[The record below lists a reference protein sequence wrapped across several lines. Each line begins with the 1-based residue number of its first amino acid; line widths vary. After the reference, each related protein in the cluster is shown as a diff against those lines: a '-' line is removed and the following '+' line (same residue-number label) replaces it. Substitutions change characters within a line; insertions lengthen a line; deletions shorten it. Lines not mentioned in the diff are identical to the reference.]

1 MTASPLACASEG
13 GGELPF
19 AAKPGGGLETASPL
33 AVAAILLAAALL
45 PQAAFGTGADDA
57 LSLASGRAEA
67 VYGGRLSFESGG
79 SVVLR
84 SSSAEYSS
92 GFRLLPPPGKTA
104 FDLSAGRYL
113 AADVENLADH
123 QQRLCLQIKDAS
135 GDAYASLALDPGEK
149 ATLKLQLPHRTIY
162 SFPSGAKGVRT
173 LDTAAIT
180 NVAFLVV
187 WPYEGQFSNLL
198 HFRVSNVRLV
208 GAPDWSRGV
217 AAGGYLPFVDR
228 FGQFAHGRWKDK
240 VSSYDELRADLAA
253 ENAALKA
260 PPSSWDEYGGWAAG
274 PQLEATGNFRTE
286 KVDGKWWLVT
296 PSGHLFY
303 SLGINVVKVD
313 SDAPDG
319 RLHPSWYESRAQA
332 SMAFPT
338 WNLREKFGKQ
348 DFKADYYDFVL
359 RRLDAWGIN
368 TVGNWS
374 DGDLTKL
381 SRKPYAIV
389 AVSKPSGLPYLSSGF
404 YDTLD
409 ETFAGKMR
417 DAVAAAFAAEG
428 SALAHAAADPMCI
441 GFFIDN
447 ELSFPSDSAYFE
459 PYFKACKEA
468 LAAAAPGKLYLG
480 CRFKGLRNS
489 DALWNAAAR
498 WCDVISVNSYVSSVA
513 VFGEGAYAAPA
524 FDKPVLHSEFH
535 FGTMHRGMFSPGLCP
550 VGDQCERGR
559 SYRRVVE
566 GALRHPLFVGSHWF
580 QYRDQPLVGRGDGEN
595 YQIGFVDVC
604 DRPYPKLA
612 EAARA
617 VAETMYETR
626 YHSAP

>member
-1 MTASPLACASEG
+1 MAHTQRHRTAA
-13 GGELPF
+13 F
-19 AAKPGGGLETASPL
+19 AAGLAAS
-33 AVAAILLAAALL
+33 LAAAALGG
-45 PQAAFGTGADDA
+45 ATGAPA
-57 LSLASGRAEA
+57 ELSLARGRAEA
-67 VYGGRLSFESGG
+67 VKSGRLAFESGG

-92 GFRLLPPPGKTA
+92 GFRLLPPPGETV
-104 FDLSAGRYL
+104 FDLTAGRYL
-113 AADVENLADH
+113 AADVENLSGH

-135 GDAYASLALDPGEK
+135 GDAYAGITLDPGEK
-149 ATLKLQLPHRTIY
+149 ATLKLQLPHRAVY

-180 NVAFLVV
+180 NIAFLVI
-187 WPYEGQFSNLL
+187 WPYEGQFSDLL
-198 HFRVSNVRLV
+198 HFRVSNVRLT
-208 GAPDWSRGV
+208 GTPDWSRGV
-217 AAGGYLPFVDR
+217 AAGAYLPFVDR
-228 FGQFAHGRWKDK
+228 FGQFAHGRWRGK
-240 VSSYDELRADLAA
+240 VTSYDELRADLAA
-253 ENAALKA
+253 ESAALK
-260 PPSSWDEYGGWAAG
+260 PPPESWDEYGGWADG

-313 SDAPDG
+313 SDAPNG
-319 RLHPSWYESRAQA
+319 RLHPSWYESQAQT
-332 SMAFPT
+332 SMSFPT

-359 RRLDAWGIN
+359 RRLDSWGIN
-368 TVGNWS
+368 TIGNWS
-374 DGDLTKL
+374 DGELTNL

-389 AVSKPSGLPYLSSGF
+389 AVSKPAGLPYLDGGF

-409 ETFAGKMR
+409 GTFAAKMR
-417 DAVAAAFAAEG
+417 DAVAEAFAVPN
-428 SALAHAAADPMCI
+428 SALAHAATDPMCI

-447 ELSFPSDSAYFE
+447 ELSFPADSAYFE

-468 LAAAAPGKLYLG
+468 LDAAAPGKLYLG

-489 DALWNAAAR
+489 EALWTAAAK
-498 WCDVISVNSYVSSVA
+498 WCDVISANSYINSVA

-612 EAARA
+612 EAARF
-617 VAETMYETR
+617 VGERMYGIR
-626 YHSAP
+626 YNGY

>member
-1 MTASPLACASEG
+1 MASRLSYG
-13 GGELPF
+13 
-19 AAKPGGGLETASPL
+19 AAAF
-33 AVAAILLAAALL
+33 AAALAAGVFL
-45 PQAAFGTGADDA
+45 PAQAFGDA
-57 LSLASGRAEA
+57 MLSLARDRVEA
-67 VYGGRLSFESGG
+67 VYSGRLTFESGG

-92 GFRLLPPPGKTA
+92 GCRLLPPAGTA
-104 FDLSAGRYL
+104 TFDLTAGRYL
-113 AADVENLADH
+113 AADVENLSDH
-123 QQRLCLQIKDAS
+123 QQRFCLQIKDAS
-135 GDAYASLALDPGEK
+135 GDAYAGTALDPGEK
-149 ATLKLQLPHRTIY
+149 ATLKLQLPHQSIY

-180 NVAFLVV
+180 NIAFLVV

-198 HFRVSNVRLV
+198 HFRVSNVRLT
-208 GAPDWSRGV
+208 GTPDWSRGV
-217 AAGGYLPFVDR
+217 APGAYLPFVDK
-228 FGQFAHGRWKDK
+228 FGQFAHGRWKGK
-240 VSSYDELRADLAA
+240 VTSYDELRADLAA
-253 ENAALKA
+253 ENAALLA
-260 PPSSWDEYGGWAAG
+260 PPEAWDEYGGWADG

-286 KVDGKWWLVT
+286 KVNGKWWLVT

-303 SLGINVVKVD
+303 SLGINVVKTD

-319 RLHPSWYESRAQA
+319 RLHRAWYESPAQS

-359 RRLDAWGIN
+359 RRLDSWGIN
-368 TVGNWS
+368 TIGNWS
-374 DGDLTKL
+374 DGELTKL

-389 AVSKPSGLPYLSSGF
+389 AVSKPDGLPYLDGGF

-409 ETFAGKMR
+409 ATFAAKMR
-417 DAVAAAFAAEG
+417 DAVAAAFAVQG
-428 SALAHAAADPMCI
+428 SALAHAATDPMCI

-447 ELSFPSDSAYFE
+447 ELSFPTDSAYFE
-459 PYFKACKEA
+459 PYFRACKEA

-489 DALWNAAAR
+489 DALWLAAAQ
-498 WCDVISVNSYVSSVA
+498 WCDVISANSYVNSVA
-513 VFGEGAYAAPA
+513 VFTDGNYAAPKI
-524 FDKPVLHSEFH
+524 DRPVLHTEFH
-535 FGTMHRGMFSPGLCP
+535 FGTMHRGMFSAGLCP
-550 VGDQCERGR
+550 VGDQCERAR
-559 SYRRVVE
+559 CYRRVVE

-604 DRPYPKLA
+604 DRPYAKLC

-617 VAETMYETR
+617 IGESMYATR
-626 YHSAP
+626 FGEPLN

>member
-1 MTASPLACASEG
+1 MATRLSYG
-13 GGELPF
+13 
-19 AAKPGGGLETASPL
+19 AAA
-33 AVAAILLAAALL
+33 LAAALAAEVFL
-45 PQAAFGTGADDA
+45 PAQASGDVM
-57 LSLASGRAEA
+57 LSLARGRAEA
-67 VYGGRLSFESGG
+67 VQSGRLAFESGG

-92 GFRLLPPPGKTA
+92 GFRLLPPPGETV
-104 FDLSAGRYL
+104 FDLTAGRYL
-113 AADVENLADH
+113 AADVENLSGH

-135 GDAYASLALDPGEK
+135 GDAYAGIALDPGER
-149 ATLKLQLPHRTIY
+149 ATLKLQLPHRAVY

-180 NVAFLVV
+180 NIAFLVI
-187 WPYEGQFSNLL
+187 WPYEGQFSDLL
-198 HFRVSNVRLV
+198 HFRVSNVRLT
-208 GAPDWSRGV
+208 GTPDWSRGV

-228 FGQFAHGRWKDK
+228 FGQFAHGRWRGK

-253 ENAALKA
+253 ESAALE
-260 PPSSWDEYGGWAAG
+260 PPPESWDEYGGWADG

-313 SDAPDG
+313 SDAPNG
-319 RLHPSWYESRAQA
+319 RLHPSWYESQAQT
-332 SMAFPT
+332 SMSFPT

-359 RRLDAWGIN
+359 RRLDSWGIN
-368 TVGNWS
+368 TIGNWS
-374 DGDLTKL
+374 DGELTNL

-389 AVSKPSGLPYLSSGF
+389 AVSKPAGLPYLDGGF

-409 ETFAGKMR
+409 GTFAAKMR
-417 DAVAAAFAAEG
+417 DAVAEAFAVPN
-428 SALAHAAADPMCI
+428 SALAHAATDPMCI

-447 ELSFPSDSAYFE
+447 ELSFPTDSTYFE

-468 LAAAAPGKLYLG
+468 LDAAAPGKLYLG

-489 DALWNAAAR
+489 EALWTAAAK
-498 WCDVISVNSYVSSVA
+498 WCDVISANSYVNSVA

-612 EAARA
+612 EAARF
-617 VAETMYETR
+617 VGERMYGIR
-626 YHSAP
+626 YNGY

>member
-57 LSLASGRAEA
+57 LSLAKGRAEA
-67 VYGGRLSFESGG
+67 VYGGRLTFESGG

-104 FDLSAGRYL
+104 FDLSSGRYL
-113 AADVENLADH
+113 AADLENLAGH

-162 SFPSGAKGVRT
+162 SFPSGAKGVKT

-180 NVAFLVV
+180 NIAFLVV
-187 WPYEGQFSNLL
+187 WPYEGQFSGLL

-208 GAPDWSRGV
+208 GEPDWSRGV
-217 AAGGYLPFVDR
+217 AASGYLPFVDK
-228 FGQFAHGRWKDK
+228 FGQFAHGTWKDK
-240 VSSYDELRADLAA
+240 VRSYEDLRADLAA
-253 ENAALKA
+253 ERAALRPA
-260 PPSSWDEYGGWAAG
+260 PDSWDEYGGWAAG

-338 WNLREKFGKQ
+338 WNLQEKFGKA
-348 DFKADYYDFVL
+348 DFQAAYRDFVL
-359 RRLDAWGIN
+359 RRLDSWGIN
-368 TVGNWS
+368 TIGNWS
-374 DGDLTKL
+374 DGDITKL

-459 PYFKACKEA
+459 PYFKTCKEA

>member
-1 MTASPLACASEG
+1 MAHTQRHRTAA
-13 GGELPF
+13 F
-19 AAKPGGGLETASPL
+19 AAGLAAS
-33 AVAAILLAAALL
+33 LAAAALGG
-45 PQAAFGTGADDA
+45 ATGAPA
-57 LSLASGRAEA
+57 ELSLARGRAEA
-67 VYGGRLSFESGG
+67 VKSGRLAFESGG

-92 GFRLLPPPGKTA
+92 GFRLLPPPGETV
-104 FDLSAGRYL
+104 FDLTAGRYL
-113 AADVENLADH
+113 AADVENLSGH

-135 GDAYASLALDPGEK
+135 GDAYAGIALDPGEK
-149 ATLKLQLPHRTIY
+149 ATLKLQLPHRAVY

-180 NVAFLVV
+180 NIAFLVI
-187 WPYEGQFSNLL
+187 WPYEGQFSDLL
-198 HFRVSNVRLV
+198 HFRVSNVRLT
-208 GAPDWSRGV
+208 GTPDWSRGV
-217 AAGGYLPFVDR
+217 AAGAYLPFVDR
-228 FGQFAHGRWKDK
+228 FGQFAHGRWRGK
-240 VSSYDELRADLAA
+240 VTSYDELRADLAA
-253 ENAALKA
+253 ESAALK
-260 PPSSWDEYGGWAAG
+260 PPPESWDEYGGWADG

-313 SDAPDG
+313 SDAPNG
-319 RLHPSWYESRAQA
+319 RLHPSWYESQAQT
-332 SMAFPT
+332 SMSFPT

-359 RRLDAWGIN
+359 RRLDSWGIN
-368 TVGNWS
+368 TIGNWS
-374 DGDLTKL
+374 DGELTNL

-389 AVSKPSGLPYLSSGF
+389 AVSKPAGLPYLDGGF

-409 ETFAGKMR
+409 GTFAAKMR
-417 DAVAAAFAAEG
+417 DAVAEAFAVPN
-428 SALAHAAADPMCI
+428 SALAHAATDPMCI

-447 ELSFPSDSAYFE
+447 ELSFPADSAYFE

-468 LAAAAPGKLYLG
+468 LDAAAPGKLYLG

-489 DALWNAAAR
+489 EALWTAAAK
-498 WCDVISVNSYVSSVA
+498 WCDVISANSYINSVA

-612 EAARA
+612 EAARF
-617 VAETMYETR
+617 VGERMYGIR
-626 YHSAP
+626 YNGY